1 MYNLFVITFQLIV
14 VLLLK
19 KKKKKNGMFYKPFIK
34 QL

>member
-19 KKKKKNGMFYKPFIK
+19 KNGMFYKPFIK